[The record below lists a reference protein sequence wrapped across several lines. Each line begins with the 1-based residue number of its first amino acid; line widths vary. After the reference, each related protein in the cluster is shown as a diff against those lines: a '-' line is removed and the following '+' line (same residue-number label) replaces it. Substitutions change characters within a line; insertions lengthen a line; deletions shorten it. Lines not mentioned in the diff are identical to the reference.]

1 MHGGTILPIGD
12 APDGVA
18 WTGFVSRTA
27 DARSTYALL
36 FRELNPS
43 ESFTLELPG
52 GGGEGATVTVL
63 GGRGSATL
71 DRDRLRA
78 VIPAPRDFVWVRID
92 RAGNAPAS
100 R

>member
-27 DARSTYALL
+27 DARSVYALL
-36 FRELNPS
+36 FRELNAS
-43 ESFTLELPG
+43 DRFTLELPG

-71 DRDRLRA
+71 ERGRLHA
-78 VIPAPRDFVWVRID
+78 IIPATRDFVWVRID
-92 RAGNAPAS
+92 WAGKAPNA